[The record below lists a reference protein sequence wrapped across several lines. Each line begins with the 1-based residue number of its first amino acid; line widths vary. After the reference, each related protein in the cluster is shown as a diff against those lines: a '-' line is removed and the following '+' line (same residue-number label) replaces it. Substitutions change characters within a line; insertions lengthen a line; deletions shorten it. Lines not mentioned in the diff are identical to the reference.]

1 MITIFN
7 RAILVR
13 EPNSEAAS
21 KVWSALRDAGIPYK
35 VKNDRSGPVK
45 AAVDVPRSGRTGNM
59 TSGYSG
65 GVYAG
70 GGIPQS
76 WSRGGSSSTVYI
88 IYVLKK
94 DLKRAK
100 EICDIG

>member
-1 MITIFN
+1 MITVFN

-13 EPNSEAAS
+13 EPNSEEVAR
-21 KVWSALRDAGIPYK
+21 VRSALKDAGIPYK
-35 VKNDRSGPVK
+35 VKNVRSGPAK
-45 AAVDVPRSGRTGNM
+45 AAVNVPRSGRTGSM
-59 TSGYSG
+59 TSGYSD
-65 GVYAG
+65 GVYMG